1 MTNPEIVLRL
11 NAMGDILLTIPA
23 LRKLKERGCEP
34 HLVIHQRWKA
44 IADFLPAKIHYFTG
58 AADLLKLAAQ
68 LNSLKPSAVHDLQGK
83 AATIA
88 LRLLIRAERKTVYQK
103 RSLPEQFKAIFKNY
117 PLIFSDQRPIWQK
130 YMQTCGLPYGNP
142 DPSLVLSE
150 SYMAEA
156 RQLLTGFG
164 LTPQQFFLLHADAS
178 KPGKELPV
186 DLLQAVVKKLHIKV
200 ALIGT
205 GKKDFDLPKEVL
217 DLRNRMELHQLP
229 GLMKLSAGIIS
240 SDSGP
245 MHLAR
250 ACEIPVVGI
259 FVQTDPSLGFSP
271 VPGKNVMVISNPL
284 PCKPC
289 SLHGQRQVCPEGHFA
304 CRKFNPEEVAEKIS
318 RFLEKQL

>member
-178 KPGKELPV
+178 KPGK
-186 DLLQAVVKKLHIKV
+186 
-200 ALIGT
+200 
-205 GKKDFDLPKEVL
+205 DLPKEVL